1 MRRNRK
7 IKKLLSILGIIS
19 LITSGSS
26 NLIACD
32 KTILTSEKLAELKE
46 KNSKIINGN
55 KLEWI
60 APQEKPFNNVDDK
73 WYVIIWRGNEK
84 NDWKIIKFQNNIK
97 INDSI
102 EIDVQN
108 NNILRLGKFGHL
120 MINSGGF
127 YWGEAPIWN
136 TKNIKAVYRWNEKNN
151 PQIPNID
158 YKTGKIIN

>member
-1 MRRNRK
+1 M
-7 IKKLLSILGIIS
+7 KKTLSILVIIS
-19 LITSGSS
+19 FITSGSS

-32 KTILTSEKLAELKE
+32 NNSALTSEKLAELKE
-46 KNSKIINGN
+46 KNSKTINSN

-60 APQEKPFNNVDDK
+60 AAQENPFKSVDNK
-73 WYVIIWRGNEK
+73 WYVIIWRGDEK

-97 INDSI
+97 VNDSI

-108 NNILRLGKFGHL
+108 NNRLRLGKFGHL

-136 TKNIKAVYRWNEKNN
+136 NKNIKSIYRWNGENE

-158 YKTGKIIN
+158 SKTGKITN